1 MVFDTA
7 EEAPLIATRTRKGRL
22 ALSFAAPPFLFR
34 TPLSNLPRVAQNDEY
49 ILEILLENGLA
60 TKGQVERARAEMK
73 PEGSVTDA
81 LIEQGVVT
89 QDDVTRALA
98 SHAAMDFV
106 DISGFSVPQD
116 IIQMVSRELARR
128 FKVIPLAIS
137 DAGLTI
143 ATADPLN
150 FDAFDSLHH
159 LLQRDLEFV
168 CSTPEAIATAYRKYY
183 GTAEEAVDDLAA
195 GLDGDIEISGEG
207 GGGGAEGD
215 TVDAPI
221 IKMVSMM
228 LIEAYNMR
236 ASDIHLEPLEKRFR
250 VRFRIDGVLH
260 EMQNPPKKL
269 QTAIISRLKIMTGSM
284 SIAEKRLPQ
293 DGRIQVKMGRKQ
305 IDLRV
310 STIPTNHGESVV
322 MRILDKSSLSLGLP
336 QLGFLSDDQEIIES
350 LIKLPDGILLV
361 TGPTGSG
368 KTTTLYGCLNYINK
382 PDKKLITVED
392 PVEYQMNGINQ
403 VQVNSDI
410 GMTFPAALR
419 SMLRQAPNIIM
430 IGEIRDLET
439 ASIAINASLTGHLVF
454 STLHTNDAPAAVARL
469 VDIGVQPFLVS
480 SATRA
485 IIAQRLVRKLCQ
497 SCKQPCEMS
506 EAEMTALGLDASQ
519 LGEATVMKG
528 TGCDACKHLG
538 YKGRMGIFE
547 IFLIDDEVRHMINEK
562 ASTIELRKRAREM
575 GMRTLREDGIRKVL
589 AGMTSAEEVIGVTM
603 ADAN

>member
-1 MVFDTA
+1 M
-7 EEAPLIATRTRKGRL
+7 
-22 ALSFAAPPFLFR
+22 
-34 TPLSNLPRVAQNDEY
+34 AQNDEY
-49 ILEILLENGLA
+49 ILEILLETGLA
-60 TKGQVERARAEMK
+60 TKSQVERARAEK
-73 PEGSVTDA
+73 KEEQTVPAA

-89 QDDVTRALA
+89 QEDVTKALA
-98 SHAAMDFV
+98 AHAAMDFV
-106 DISGFSVPQD
+106 DISAFAVPED
-116 IIQMVSRELARR
+116 IIQLVPRELAKR

-137 DAGLTI
+137 ETGLTI
-143 ATADPLN
+143 ATDDPLN
-150 FDAFDSLHH
+150 FDTFDSLHH

-168 CSTPEAIATAYRKYY
+168 CATPDAIGLAYRKYY
-183 GTAEEAVDDLAA
+183 GTADEAADELAA
-195 GLDGDIEISGEG
+195 GLGGDIEITGEG
-207 GGGGAEGD
+207 GSGGAEGD

-228 LIEAYNMR
+228 LVEAYNMR

-269 QTAIISRLKIMTGSM
+269 QTAIVSRLKIMTGSM

-310 STIPTNHGESVV
+310 STIPTSHGESVV
-322 MRILDKSSLSLGLP
+322 MRILDKGSLSLGLP

-350 LIKLPDGILLV
+350 LIRLPDGILLV

-368 KTTTLYGCLNYINK
+368 KTTTLYGCLHYINK

-403 VQVNSDI
+403 VQVNADI

-439 ASIAINASLTGHLVF
+439 ANIAINASLTGHLVF

-480 SATRA
+480 SAVRA

-497 SCKQPCEMS
+497 SCKEPVEMS
-506 EAEMTALGLDASQ
+506 ESEMSALGLDASQ
-519 LGEATVMKG
+519 LGEATVMRG
-528 TGCDACKHLG
+528 AGCDACKHLG

-547 IFLIDDEVRHMINEK
+547 IFMIDDEVRHMINEK

-589 AGMTSAEEVIGVTM
+589 AGMTTPEEVIGVTM
-603 ADAN
+603 SDAN